1 MSQSGLIVRMLV
13 CSIAWSSGFLF
24 MKLAGSASP
33 WVLAASRATIAT
45 VALSLW
51 FLMRGRS
58 PVMKRRELAPWLVL
72 GTLNG
77 WMPNVLTAYALTQIP
92 AGLSSMI
99 QASGPLMVAVM
110 SHFAFADERLTPR
123 RAGGVLLG
131 FVGMTVL
138 IGPSALQ
145 GTNGGLL
152 GVLSMAAVA
161 FSYALGNIY
170 ARFIHGFEAER
181 LALGQQT
188 VSATGGLIL
197 ASLIVGMPAFGQVA
211 EVWPAILA
219 LGLLATA
226 IPVTV
231 FMTIVLSAGPTR
243 AAMLGYLMPVWATM
257 QAVAFLGETVG
268 LRELAGAAIILA
280 GVWIVTTGPRGVET
294 KGDPAERG

>member
-1 MSQSGLIVRMLV
+1 MLI

-51 FLMRGRS
+51 FLARGRS
-58 PVMKRRELAPWLVL
+58 PVMRRRELAPWLVL

-110 SHFAFADERLTPR
+110 SHFAFADERLTTR

-152 GVLSMAAVA
+152 GVLRWRRSRSATRSATSMPASSMA
-161 FSYALGNIY
+161 S
-170 ARFIHGFEAER
+170 RP
-181 LALGQQT
+181 
-188 VSATGGLIL
+188 SASRWDSRPFPL
-197 ASLIVGMPAFGQVA
+197 PAG
-211 EVWPAILA
+211 
-219 LGLLATA
+219 
-226 IPVTV
+226 
-231 FMTIVLSAGPTR
+231 
-243 AAMLGYLMPVWATM
+243 
-257 QAVAFLGETVG
+257 
-268 LRELAGAAIILA
+268 
-280 GVWIVTTGPRGVET
+280 
-294 KGDPAERG
+294 